1 MEEEEFISDK
11 DVNKSI
17 EKFSVEELIDYKKSL
32 LVYVRMVEEAINRR
46 LEKKK
51 EANKY
56 FK

>member
-51 EANKY
+51 EADKY